1 MAATEPERKQIAE
14 QLQDVMLDEGVAI
27 TLGQIETAAAY
38 SKKLSGVLESPA
50 PVFWN
55 IKKASR

>member
-1 MAATEPERKQIAE
+1 MAGSEAERKQLAE
-14 QLQDVMLDEGVAI
+14 QLQDVMLDEGVAV

-38 SKKLSGVLESPA
+38 SKKLSGVLDSPA